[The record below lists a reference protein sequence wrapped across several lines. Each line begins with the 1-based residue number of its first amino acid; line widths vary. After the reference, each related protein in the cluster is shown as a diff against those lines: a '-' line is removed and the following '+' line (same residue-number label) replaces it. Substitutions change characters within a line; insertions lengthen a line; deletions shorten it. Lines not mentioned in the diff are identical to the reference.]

1 MRQLAD
7 FFSQGDLA
15 GHVSYALIAI
25 SYYATNIYWLRM
37 MAVIGLMFE
46 ILYFALSGSAMYT
59 GMAWCVVFILI
70 NVFQV
75 QRLIRERV
83 HLRRMSNGAL
93 LRQGAFAGLD
103 DAQLSRLVTAG
114 SWRNVDPGSRLTL
127 QGKPVA
133 ELVLLCAGSASVEV
147 DGKMVAQLQAG
158 AFCGEMAFVSG
169 EPASATVTVHQ
180 PVRAFVFDTH
190 KLRELVSEDELVASA
205 IHHAVGRDL
214 ARKMNRNNL
223 AAVRPAC
230 AAASERGVQ

>member
-1 MRQLAD
+1 
-7 FFSQGDLA
+7 
-15 GHVSYALIAI
+15 
-25 SYYATNIYWLRM
+25 
-37 MAVIGLMFE
+37 
-46 ILYFALSGSAMYT
+46 MYT

-70 NVFQV
+70 NVYQV

-114 SWRNVDPGSRLTL
+114 SWRNFDPGSRLAR

-133 ELVLLCAGSASVEV
+133 ELVLLCAGSAWVEV
-147 DGKMVAQLQAG
+147 DGKRVAQLHAG
-158 AFCGEMAFVSG
+158 TFCGEMAFVSG

-180 PVRAFVFDTH
+180 PVRAFVFDTQ
-190 KLRELVSEDELVASA
+190 KLRELVAEDELVASA

-214 ARKMNRNNL
+214 AQKMNRNNL
-223 AAVRPAC
+223 AAVRPNC
-230 AAASERGVQ
+230 AAASEHGVQ